1 MITSLRLPRVSRS
14 RGRLKMRH
22 TIDTIASSRRREERE
37 REREREREKKGEEES
52 PFLFSAPTV
61 CVCVCVS
68 KHAEGN
74 EGEDPSENGFHTSV
88 SAFWENKRMI
98 IVVVIDRL
106 RTQSGE
112 SFSMV
117 QCKLLLVVSFQFNFS
132 LYIQTFV
139 LTLYSSFFRP
149 VFQLPDKRNQGGS
162 RTY

>member
-37 REREREREKKGEEES
+37 EREREREKKGEEKRVLFFS
-52 PFLFSAPTV
+52 PLLP
-61 CVCVCVS
+61 CVCVS